1 VIRRLRIAS
10 QTLFLIAFLY
20 LLTRTQYAGVDE
32 IRMPVK
38 VLLEVDPLEFLSTLL
53 SRGIVPGLLWLA
65 LITIALSFLFGRFFC
80 GWVCPMGTLIQ
91 LAEKLPV
98 RRRKSVFETN
108 RWHRAQVTKF
118 YLLAALLVSAA
129 LGLQWTGVL
138 DPLTIAIR
146 SVGLV
151 VFPALEMGLRPIFEA
166 AYRHN
171 PLGIS
176 AWTEPLYDA
185 LQGSL
190 MSFSQP
196 HFLQSFLLGAIFLGI
211 LALSFLRYR
220 FWCRILC
227 PLGALLGVFARFG
240 FFRIRQGDG
249 CSDCQRCTFDCQGA
263 ADPARRGGWRPS
275 ECVVC
280 GNCTA
285 ACRDGALAMGFGL
298 PTWRAGGARTEPA
311 PLPAVLTGIQVRRRH
326 VLLAG
331 LGGVA
336 VVPMMKLGE
345 RSVRPWPALIRPP
358 GAVAEEEFLDLCVRC
373 GECMKVCL
381 TNGLQPT
388 LLEAGLAGL
397 WSPRLYPRI
406 GYCEYNCT
414 LCGQVCP
421 TGAIRR
427 LTPAEKKKVRIGL
440 ASFDTSRCLPYA
452 YQKTCIVCEEHCP
465 TSPKA
470 IWFQEVDVVT
480 EGGERRRVKQPRVS
494 IDLCIGCGI
503 CESKCPV
510 QDLPAIRVT
519 SANEDRNPNN
529 RVLLGRTLDGAADS
543 AAGRSGDPYGSS
555 AGGGEDSLGGMR

>member
-10 QTLFLIAFLY
+10 QTVFLIVFLY

-32 IRMPVK
+32 IRLPVRI
-38 VLLEVDPLEFLSTLL
+38 LLEIDPLEFLSTLL
-53 SRGIVPGLLWLA
+53 SRGAVPGLLWLA
-65 LITIALSFLFGRFFC
+65 LITIALSFVFGRFFC

-98 RRRKSVFETN
+98 RRRRSVIETN
-108 RWHRAQVTKF
+108 RWHPAHTIKF
-118 YLLAALLVSAA
+118 YVLGALLVAA
-129 LGLQWTGVL
+129 AFGTQWTGVL

-146 SVGLV
+146 SIGLV
-151 VFPALEMGLRPIFEA
+151 VFPALELGLRPLFEA
-166 AYRHN
+166 AYQHN
-171 PLGIS
+171 PLGI
-176 AWTEPLYDA
+176 ARWTEPLYEA

-190 MSFSQP
+190 MSFNQP
-196 HFLQSFLLGAIFLGI
+196 HFLQSFFLGALFLGI

-227 PLGALLGVFARFG
+227 PLGALLGVLARFG
-240 FFRIRQGDG
+240 FFRIRQGG
-249 CSDCQRCTFDCQGA
+249 ACSQCQRCTFDCQGA

-285 ACRDGALAMGFGL
+285 ACRDGELTMGFGW
-298 PTWRAGGARTEPA
+298 PRWRTGGPA
-311 PLPAVLTGIQVRRRH
+311 EAQEQPEGLPALLAGIQVRRRH

-336 VVPMMKLGE
+336 AVPLMKLGE
-345 RSVRPWPALIRPP
+345 RSVRPNPALIRPP
-358 GAVAEEEFLDLCVRC
+358 GAVAEDEFLDLCIRC

-388 LLEAGLAGL
+388 FLEAGLVGL

-406 GYCEYNCT
+406 GYCEYACT

-440 ASFDTSRCLPYA
+440 AFIDPSRCLPYA
-452 YQKTCIVCEEHCP
+452 FQKTCIVCEEHCP

-470 IWFQEVDVVT
+470 IWFEEADVAVQ
-480 EGGERRRVKQPRVS
+480 GGGRRRVKQPRVS

-503 CESKCPV
+503 CETKCPV

-519 SANEDRNPNN
+519 SANEDRNPSN
-529 RVLLGRTLDGAADS
+529 RVLLGGAA
-543 AAGRSGDPYGSS
+543 GPFGLGSGADGP
-555 AGGGEDSLGGMR
+555 